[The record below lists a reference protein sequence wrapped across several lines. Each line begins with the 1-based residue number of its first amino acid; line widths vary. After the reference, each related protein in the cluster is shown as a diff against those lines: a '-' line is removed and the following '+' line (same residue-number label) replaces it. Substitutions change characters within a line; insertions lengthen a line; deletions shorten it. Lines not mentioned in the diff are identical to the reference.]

1 MTRFS
6 PPQRTRDDSFFFL
19 GNPSC
24 NFVESMSYRMKA
36 QYFRR
41 PFRLKRRRD
50 GMILEVFNPLDF
62 PGWDDR
68 LAPCPEATV
77 FHSAAWARVLRES
90 YGYTPCYLG
99 LIEKQ
104 GFAVLLACM
113 EIRSILTGRR
123 GVSLPFTD
131 CCEPILATGMGF
143 HELLKTAIA
152 FGRKAGWQSLELRV
166 GSSLPTDIPASV
178 RYHHHVLDLARGE
191 SSVFRGLRESTRR
204 NIRNSQKS
212 GVEVSLGTSAKALQ
226 EFIQLN
232 YLTRKMHG
240 LPPQPN
246 RFFEKLQTHVLATG
260 HGIVA
265 LASHRGEAVAGAVFL
280 HCRDRA
286 VYKYGASDRRHQHLR
301 ANNLVMWETIRWY
314 VQNGFRSL
322 SFGRTEPE
330 NEGLLQFKRGWG
342 ATEEPLCYTKYDLT
356 RSTYVK
362 ESPKVTG
369 AHNKIFAAMPMPL
382 LRLVGSLLYR
392 HVG

>member
-1 MTRFS
+1 MEF
-6 PPQRTRDDSFFFL
+6 PDWDEL
-19 GNPSC
+19 
-24 NFVESMSYRMKA
+24 
-36 QYFRR
+36 
-41 PFRLKRRRD
+41 
-50 GMILEVFNPLDF
+50 LD
-62 PGWDDR
+62 R
-68 LAPCPEATV
+68 CPEATV

-99 LIEKQ
+99 LIEKE

-131 CCEPILATGMGF
+131 CCEPILSARMGF
-143 HELLKTAIA
+143 HELLTTAIA
-152 FGRKAGWQSLELRV
+152 LGRKAGWQSLELRA
-166 GSSLPTDIPASV
+166 GSRLPTDIPASV
-178 RYHHHVLDLARGE
+178 GYHHHVLDLAGGE

-204 NIRNSQKS
+204 NIRKSQKS
-212 GVEVSLGTSAKALQ
+212 GVEVTLETSATALQ
-226 EFIQLN
+226 EFIRLN
-232 YLTRKMHG
+232 CLTRKMHG

-265 LASHRGEAVAGAVFL
+265 LASHRGEAIAGAVFL
-280 HCRDRA
+280 HFRNRA

-301 ANNLVMWETIRWY
+301 ANNLVMWEAIRWY
-314 VQNGFRSL
+314 ARNGFRSL

-356 RSTYVK
+356 HSVFLK

-382 LRLVGSLLYR
+382 LRLVGNLLYR